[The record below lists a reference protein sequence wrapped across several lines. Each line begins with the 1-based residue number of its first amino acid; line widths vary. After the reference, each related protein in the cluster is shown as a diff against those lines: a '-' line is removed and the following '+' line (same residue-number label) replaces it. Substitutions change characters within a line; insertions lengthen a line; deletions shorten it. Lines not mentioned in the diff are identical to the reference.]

1 MLSTPI
7 VLKSLD
13 SPLPLETATF
23 VIHALYTEFV
33 VGVLGF
39 FSIHMR
45 KLYATEVW
53 TVLLLFYPVLD
64 RQFAELDVMR

>member
-39 FSIHMR
+39 FQFICVSYTQLKFGLSYYCSI
-45 KLYATEVW
+45 
-53 TVLLLFYPVLD
+53 
-64 RQFAELDVMR
+64 QF